1 MSPLMTAEPG
11 TADFV
16 NNLEVAFNL
25 ASRNCA
31 KAREETQSGCE
42 EEGRRAVG
50 FCQTQA
56 LSQPGSVD
64 SELPQTLKKGKPEN
78 ERPTVNTEVLIA

>member
-1 MSPLMTAEPG
+1 MLKLEKKHRVGVKRKAEERLV
-11 TADFV
+11 FY
-16 NNLEVAFNL
+16 
-25 ASRNCA
+25 
-31 KAREETQSGCE
+31 
-42 EEGRRAVG
+42 
-50 FCQTQA
+50 QTQG

>member
-1 MSPLMTAEPG
+1 MLKLEKKHRVGVKRKAEERL
-11 TADFV
+11 V
-16 NNLEVAFNL
+16 
-25 ASRNCA
+25 
-31 KAREETQSGCE
+31 
-42 EEGRRAVG
+42 

-56 LSQPGSVD
+56 LSQPGSVE